1 MINRKQRS
9 GSRKTHCFSRALR
22 HELLESRSLM
32 AGDILDTPTDP
43 NVDISSGYAEVR
55 AALDFEGDV
64 DALRLNVSN
73 DDSFS
78 AGAWKANGE
87 PLRFRVLDAAGQD
100 VSDTLVDSSG
110 VISLVGSAK
119 GQYSLQISSGTDEAA
134 EYIVRVKTWSD
145 GVSILPDSSEP
156 GGEDPTGRD
165 PANREPDIGTP
176 DGSEPDGR
184 GSDGTK
190 QDGRGSDDD
199 IISIYLRDG
208 VYYYGEEPKRPEGDS
223 SSGSDSEVVILEGR
237 SPDGQSPD
245 GDVDI
250 KPIICDG
257 MFLPGGDL
265 NPVEGSS
272 ASGEEPVVGNS
283 DGSTTDGGRPGDDFD
298 IRIVLRDGVYY
309 YEGGS
314 DRTKEDVPSNDGP
327 DDRELV
333 FQPVQGN
340 MRLAMYNAESPA
352 DVDGD
357 ESLSPL
363 DALALINLL
372 NTQGGG
378 DIRSF
383 ARSAGAQGE
392 SSQRASYYDTNNDG
406 YISPL
411 DVLFVIN
418 QLNLQSSANSAMPF
432 VGERETDSTDSAFA
446 AAVDW
451 AFASG
456 EDDEDETG
464 LL

>member
-9 GSRKTHCFSRALR
+9 GGRKTHRFSRALR

-32 AGDILDTPTDP
+32 AGDILDSPTDP

-73 DDSFS
+73 EDSFS

-87 PLRFRVLDAAGQD
+87 PLSFRVLDAAGQD

-110 VISLVGSAK
+110 VVSLVGSAK
-119 GQYSLQISSGTDEAA
+119 GQYSLQISSETDEVA
-134 EYIVRVKTWSD
+134 EYMVRVKVWTEGVPTDSSDSD
-145 GVSILPDSSEP
+145 GDPVS
-156 GGEDPTGRD
+156 
-165 PANREPDIGTP
+165 
-176 DGSEPDGR
+176 
-184 GSDGTK
+184 
-190 QDGRGSDDD
+190 
-199 IISIYLRDG
+199 
-208 VYYYGEEPKRPEGDS
+208 GDEHV
-223 SSGSDSEVVILEGR
+223 SGY
-237 SPDGQSPD
+237 
-245 GDVDI
+245 
-250 KPIICDG
+250 
-257 MFLPGGDL
+257 
-265 NPVEGSS
+265 
-272 ASGEEPVVGNS
+272 S
-283 DGSTTDGGRPGDDFD
+283 DGSAPSTEDPEVGLPDGTGPDGTDQDGGRPEDEFDF
-298 IRIVLRDGVYY
+298 RIDPRDGVYY

-314 DRTKEDVPSNDGP
+314 ERTKEDIPSIDGL

-340 MRLAMYNAESPA
+340 MPLAMYNAESPA

-357 ESLSPL
+357 KSLSPL

-383 ARSAGAQGE
+383 ARSAEAQGE
-392 SSQRASYYDTNNDG
+392 SSQSASYYDTNNDG

-418 QLNLQSSANSAMPF
+418 QLNLRSSANSAMPF
-432 VGERETDSTDSAFA
+432 VGASETDSTDAAFA

-464 LL
+464 LLCVLPMPDLI

>member
-9 GSRKTHCFSRALR
+9 GSRKTHRFSRALR

-43 NVDISSGYAEVR
+43 NVDISSGYAKVR

-100 VSDTLVDSSG
+100 VSNTLVDSSG
-110 VISLVGSAK
+110 VVSLVGSAK
-119 GQYSLQISSGTDEAA
+119 GQYSLQISSETDEVV
-134 EYIVRVKTWSD
+134 EYMVRVKVWTEGVPPD
-145 GVSILPDSSEP
+145 GRERDGDPVSGDEPVSGYPD
-156 GGEDPTGRD
+156 GRD
-165 PANREPDIGTP
+165 PSKEDPEVGIP
-176 DGSEPDGR
+176 DGKGPDGT
-184 GSDGTK
+184 D
-190 QDGRGSDDD
+190 Q
-199 IISIYLRDG
+199 
-208 VYYYGEEPKRPEGDS
+208 
-223 SSGSDSEVVILEGR
+223 
-237 SPDGQSPD
+237 
-245 GDVDI
+245 
-250 KPIICDG
+250 
-257 MFLPGGDL
+257 
-265 NPVEGSS
+265 
-272 ASGEEPVVGNS
+272 
-283 DGSTTDGGRPGDDFD
+283 DGGRPDDEFD
-298 IRIVLRDGVYY
+298 IRIILRDGVYY

-314 DRTKEDVPSNDGP
+314 ERTKEDVPSNDGP

-333 FQPVQGN
+333 FQPVQGD
-340 MRLAMYNAESPA
+340 MPLAMYNAESPA

-383 ARSAGAQGE
+383 ARSAEAQGE
-392 SSQRASYYDTNNDG
+392 SSQSASYYDTNNDG

-411 DVLFVIN
+411 DVLLVIN
-418 QLNLQSSANSAMPF
+418 QLNLRSSANSAMPF
-432 VGERETDSTDSAFA
+432 VGASETDSTDAAFA

-464 LL
+464 LLCVLPMPDLI

>member
-64 DALRLNVSN
+64 DALRLIVSN
-73 DDSFS
+73 HDSFS

-119 GQYSLQISSGTDEAA
+119 GQYSLQISSETDEVAD
-134 EYIVRVKTWSD
+134 YMVRVKAWTE
-145 GVSILPDSSEP
+145 GFPPDSSEP
-156 GGEDPTGRD
+156 DGDPVSGDDPVSGYPDGRD
-165 PANREPDIGTP
+165 PSKEDPEVGIP
-176 DGSEPDGR
+176 DGKGPDGT
-184 GSDGTK
+184 D
-190 QDGRGSDDD
+190 QDGGRPDDEID
-199 IISIYLRDG
+199 IRIILRDG
-208 VYYYGEEPKRPEGDS
+208 VYFYGDDLRW
-223 SSGSDSEVVILEGR
+223 SSGDMPSGWDPDAVMLEG
-237 SPDGQSPD
+237 SVPDGK
-245 GDVDI
+245 G
-250 KPIICDG
+250 
-257 MFLPGGDL
+257 
-265 NPVEGSS
+265 
-272 ASGEEPVVGNS
+272 S
-283 DGSTTDGGRPGDDFD
+283 DGSLDVTDADGGRPGDDFD
-298 IRIVLRDGVYY
+298 IRIVLRDGVYD

-314 DRTKEDVPSNDGP
+314 ERTKEDVPSNDGP

-392 SSQRASYYDTNNDG
+392 SSQSASYYDTNNDG

-464 LL
+464 LLCVLPMPDLI

>member
-73 DDSFS
+73 HDSFS

-110 VISLVGSAK
+110 VVSLVGSAK
-119 GQYSLQISSGTDEAA
+119 GQYSLQISSETDEVAD
-134 EYIVRVKTWSD
+134 YMVRVKAWTE
-145 GVSILPDSSEP
+145 GFPPDSSEP
-156 GGEDPTGRD
+156 DGDPVSGDDPVSGHDPVSGYPDGRD
-165 PANREPDIGTP
+165 PSKEDPEVGIP
-176 DGSEPDGR
+176 DGKDPDGT
-184 GSDGTK
+184 D
-190 QDGRGSDDD
+190 Q
-199 IISIYLRDG
+199 
-208 VYYYGEEPKRPEGDS
+208 
-223 SSGSDSEVVILEGR
+223 
-237 SPDGQSPD
+237 
-245 GDVDI
+245 
-250 KPIICDG
+250 
-257 MFLPGGDL
+257 
-265 NPVEGSS
+265 
-272 ASGEEPVVGNS
+272 
-283 DGSTTDGGRPGDDFD
+283 DGGRPGDDFD

-314 DRTKEDVPSNDGP
+314 ERTKEDVPSNDGP
-327 DDRELV
+327 DDSELV

-340 MRLAMYNAESPA
+340 MPLAMYNAESPA

-392 SSQRASYYDTNNDG
+392 SSQVASYYDTNNDG

-432 VGERETDSTDSAFA
+432 VGESETDSTDSAFA
-446 AAVDW
+446 ATVDW

-464 LL
+464 LLCVLPMPDLN